1 MKRVRHTLAAC
12 ALAATLPSVPLASAA
27 AARPAPP
34 RTGTA
39 RQPAPRQQPQ
49 PSPTPT
55 PSPQPQEQERGRR
68 AGETQPPPLPPPST
82 PTRQPPAPAARP
94 AQPPPAGV
102 DDDEVLSVDTS
113 LVNVVFN
120 ATDADRRFVTTL
132 KREDVRVF
140 EDGVPQEVTIFQRET
155 ELPLSIA
162 FLVDVSGSQESTL
175 PIEKD
180 AARAFIKSILRP
192 GKDTAAVVSFTGEAV
207 VEQDMTRQLD
217 SLYTA
222 IESLR
227 VILPPKDQLA
237 NAAGGPNTGVV
248 TQTGGNAG
256 TRPSVGTQPD
266 AGAVAVPPPAELDPD
281 SPVGWTSVWD
291 AVWATSNELM
301 SQTPSHTR
309 RAIILLSDGD
319 DTRSRLK
326 REEAAEAAVKANT
339 IVYSIGV
346 EPYCEF
352 SECKLDKKA
361 LRRISEATGGRA
373 FFPEDETQLGAAFH
387 QIQQELRTQYLAA
400 YSPTNK
406 ARDGSF
412 RRLRIE
418 FATPELKKQKLK
430 LAYRE
435 GYFALSPPSTAAA
448 RRERA
453 PQDRLTRPPRR
464 KKR

>member
-12 ALAATLPSVPLASAA
+12 ALAVTLPSVPLAAA
-27 AARPAPP
+27 APPAPP
-34 RTGTA
+34 RTATA
-39 RQPAPRQQPQ
+39 RQAAPPQQQPQ
-49 PSPTPT
+49 PSPT
-55 PSPQPQEQERGRR
+55 PSPQPQEQERRRR
-68 AGETQPPPLPPPST
+68 AGETQPPPLLPPST
-82 PTRQPPAPAARP
+82 PIQQPAPAARP

-132 KREDVRVF
+132 KAEDVRVF

-227 VILPPKDQLA
+227 VILPPRDQLA
-237 NAAGGPNTGVV
+237 NAAGAPNTRVV
-248 TQTGGNAG
+248 TKTSGNVGAQPNAG
-256 TRPSVGTQPD
+256 TQPN
-266 AGAVAVPPPAELDPD
+266 AVAVPPPAELDAD

-352 SECKLDKKA
+352 SDCELDKKA
-361 LRRISEATGGRA
+361 LRKISEATGGRA

-400 YSPTNK
+400 YTPTNK

-435 GYFALSPPSTAAA
+435 GYFALSPRSAAV

-464 KKR
+464 KNK